1 MCDRCSEY
9 DNKTKHGDPIT
20 AQIKAKHDA
29 HLVQAT
35 KMSSLMHYA
44 ENACRGPSH
53 TDEDQDGCNDSV
65 AYICTDMMQIQP
77 MPILQ
82 EQAAYFKTKVN

>member
-20 AQIKAKHDA
+20 DQIKAKHDA

-35 KMSSLMHYA
+35 KKYMYRYDA
-44 ENACRGPSH
+44 DTAN
-53 TDEDQDGCNDSV
+53 
-65 AYICTDMMQIQP
+65 AYITRTGSIFQN
-77 MPILQ
+77 
-82 EQAAYFKTKVN
+82 KGK